1 VVARWADA
9 YANGGVAIDA
19 LPDLDAV
26 LTASEAAAPLT
37 DLMLARP
44 MDGAVAIL
52 IASEEA
58 ARRSGG
64 SPVFVTGMGSSTD
77 CHAYAD
83 RDRGRLRALENAAAM
98 SARASGW
105 NAASADIVEVSS
117 SSVVSELMAIEALG
131 LAGHG
136 KGLSAALGGK
146 VAVNRSGGALPADPI
161 MATGMFRLAEAVR
174 QLREPQLYGGGTPS
188 KAVVHGSTGIAM
200 QSNCI
205 FSLEV

>member
-1 VVARWADA
+1 MVARWADA
-9 YANGGVAIDA
+9 QANGGVAIDA
-19 LPDLDAV
+19 LPDIDAV
-26 LTASEAAAPLT
+26 LAASEAAAPLT
-37 DLMLARP
+37 ELMLARP

-52 IASEEA
+52 IAGEDA

-83 RDRGRLRALENAAAM
+83 RDRNRLRSLEDAAAM
-98 SARASGW
+98 SARAAGW
-105 NAASADIVEVSS
+105 DAASADIVEISS

-131 LAGHG
+131 LAGRG
-136 KGLSAALGGK
+136 AGFFAARGGK
-146 VAVNRSGGALPADPI
+146 VAVNRSGGSLPADPI

-174 QLREPQLYGGGTPS
+174 QLREPQRYGGGSPS
-188 KAVVHGSTGIAM
+188 KAVVTGSVGVAM
-200 QSNCI
+200 QSNCV